1 MKRSLPVRT
10 ATIAGVAAVVTLFVA
25 WSSDDLPKAHA
36 RFHSNAELDRFREE
50 VALPTA
56 WNTYFRGSG
65 TCDGCH
71 GLDDVPPVFANQT
84 AAGEDVSPVESWRS
98 TMMANSARDPF
109 WRAKVSHEVAV
120 NPAHQVELEDKCTSC
135 HAPMGKYDKMM
146 TVGGH
151 FSISEMVDD
160 PLGMDGVSCLAC
172 HMQSPDSLGVLFSG
186 SLKYVTDG
194 AVFGP
199 YDAENLFW
207 PPMSFLELTPQYG
220 AHINDAG
227 ICAGCHSLVTATADL
242 EGNLTGDQF
251 VEQATY
257 HEWLNS
263 VFNTDVDPEGGV
275 SCQGCHMPRI
285 YEPMVISALYDFL
298 SSDEYLRTPYGR
310 HDLVGGNMFMLN
322 LLKNNRAELNL
333 TANETH
339 FDSTI
344 ARTKRLLQTQ
354 TLLVENS
361 IVERTTDTAFVDVK
375 LTNLAGHKFPSGYPA
390 RRAFVELVVEDATG
404 DTLFRSGGWDP
415 DYEVIGHDDE
425 WEPHHDVIRS
435 EDQAQIYELVA
446 GDVNGN
452 KTTVLERAKEPLKD
466 NRLAPLG
473 FTTAHASY
481 DTMLIAGVPSSD
493 LDFNRDQ
500 NGVEGSGTDRIHY
513 HVPMNGYTGLITIRS
528 RVWYQSA
535 PPGFMR
541 EMFTYST
548 PEIET
553 FRPMYEATDGS
564 PVLVKEHEIVDLT
577 TGMDHLAELG
587 VRIFPNPVQDGPL
600 RIEGLDQRINSIKIF
615 DVRGSLVAERRQ
627 HQGPQWVVSLPQG
640 AGTYLVVVDADGRR
654 FVERVVVLR

>member
-1 MKRSLPVRT
+1 MG
-10 ATIAGVAAVVTLFVA
+10 AIVTLFVA
-25 WSSDDLPKAHA
+25 WTSDDLPKAHA

-50 VALPTA
+50 IDLPTA

-71 GLDDVPPVFANQT
+71 GLDDVPPVFANRT
-84 AAGEDVSPVESWRS
+84 AAGEDVSPVTSWRA
-98 TMMANSARDPF
+98 TMMANAAKDPF

-135 HAPMGKYDKMM
+135 HAPMGRFDKMM

-151 FSISEMVDD
+151 YSIAELEEDT
-160 PLGMDGVSCLAC
+160 LGLDGVSCLAC

-242 EGNLTGDQF
+242 QGNLTGDQF

-263 VFNTDVDPEGGV
+263 VFNTDVDPEGGI

-285 YEPMVISALYDFL
+285 HEPMVISALYDFL
-298 SSDEYLRTPYGR
+298 SSEEYLRTPYGR
-310 HDLVGGNMFMLN
+310 HDLVGGNTFMLA
-322 LLKNNRAELNL
+322 LLKDNRAALNL

-344 ARTKRLLQTQ
+344 ARTVRLLQNQ
-354 TLLVENS
+354 TLLLENTV
-361 IVERTTDTAFVDVK
+361 VERTADTAFVDVQ

-390 RRAFVELVVEDATG
+390 RRAFVELVVENATG
-404 DTLFRSGGWDP
+404 DTLFRSGGWDQT
-415 DYEVIGHDDE
+415 YEVIGHDAE
-425 WEPHHDVIRS
+425 WEPHYDVIRS
-435 EDQAQIYELVA
+435 PDQAQIYELVA
-446 GDVNGN
+446 GDVNGD

-473 FTTAHASY
+473 FTTSHASY
-481 DTMLIAGVPSSD
+481 DTMVIAGVPPTD
-493 LDFNRDQ
+493 IDFNRDL
-500 NGVEGSGTDRIHY
+500 NGVEGSGTDIIHY
-513 HVPMNGYTGLITIRS
+513 HVPLNGYSGLIRVRS

-535 PPGFMR
+535 PPGFMH

-553 FRPMYEATDGS
+553 FRPMYEAADGS
-564 PVLVKEHEIVDLT
+564 PVLVKEQEIVDLST
-577 TGMDHLAELG
+577 SIDHLAELG
-587 VRIFPNPVQDGPL
+587 VRIFPNPVHDGQL
-600 RIEGLDQRINSIKIF
+600 RIEGLDRRIGSIKVY
-615 DVRGSLVAERRQ
+615 DVRGSLVAERKD
-627 HQGPQWVVSLPQG
+627 HAGPRWVATLPPG
-640 AGTYLVVVDADGRR
+640 PGTYFVVVQAAGQR
-654 FVERVVVLR
+654 FVERVVAWR